1 MPMSPPYNNMIL
13 LSTGGSKQNNA
24 GFNTPAE
31 DGAWAI
37 SVSGRREGLRKALL
51 LGQPPAA
58 HYLKDASKAA
68 APTSCP
74 APANHY

>member
-24 GFNTPAE
+24 GFNIPAE

-37 SVSGRREGLRKALL
+37 SVSDQREGLSKTLM
-51 LGQPPAA
+51 LGQRLADQYPS
-58 HYLKDASKAA
+58 DASKAA
-68 APTSCP
+68 APASCP